1 MCAYNWFLCVHMEI
15 SRKIHVKFL
24 IVMASRDSD
33 QISFNRKL
41 IFLTC
46 ISITVAVS
54 WNKIDVRLKE
64 MESPKSL
71 FSQHLL
77 KKKKKKSL
85 LYLPSAN
92 EYAQAYQQGCASG
105 KFWGGHSIQMS
116 CAKLVLQALK
126 VPRLCSW
133 KRTPEQECYPTGKSH
148 MDCPRGG
155 ILTCGAL
162 DSMRLMVV

>member
-77 KKKKKKSL
+77 KKKKKNPFYIFPVLMNMPRPTSRGVLLESSEVDTPYRCPVPSWSSRPWKSPDSVPESGP
-85 LYLPSAN
+85 PSRNA
-92 EYAQAYQQGCASG
+92 
-105 KFWGGHSIQMS
+105 I
-116 CAKLVLQALK
+116 
-126 VPRLCSW
+126 
-133 KRTPEQECYPTGKSH
+133 
-148 MDCPRGG
+148 PRGS
-155 ILTCGAL
+155 LTWIVHKVEFWH
-162 DSMRLMVV
+162 VVL